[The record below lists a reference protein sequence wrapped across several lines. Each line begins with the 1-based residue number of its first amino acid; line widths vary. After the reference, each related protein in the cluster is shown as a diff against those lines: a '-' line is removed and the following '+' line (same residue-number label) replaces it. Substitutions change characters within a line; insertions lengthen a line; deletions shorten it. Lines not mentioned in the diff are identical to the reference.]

1 MRDTIELIKQYFK
14 LALLVGMLIGAFSFL
29 FLVTTQKNFCS
40 KTDVLISQNKSGND
54 YYALSQSANYLT
66 NILTQSMYSEK
77 FLDKVKTKSNFSV
90 TFLNNDK
97 AQQIKEWQKIIQIK
111 NNSHIGIMHIEIFG
125 DTQDQTKAISE
136 AVLDVLL
143 NNNSFFLGQ
152 NQNINIRV
160 LSGPIVEKNPSFLQI
175 MITSGGGFVVGVLF
189 FLLFLVYKE
198 EYKKQLNKEIEF
210 NFNQDQEN
218 NENECANN
226 IYPLEKS
233 HELKNDNY
241 LSADSEYWK
250 ERLKSDRN

>member
-1 MRDTIELIKQYFK
+1 MRDTIKLIKQYFK
-14 LALLVGMLIGAFSFL
+14 LALLAGMLVGAFSFL
-29 FLVTTQKNFCS
+29 FLVTTQKNFRS
-40 KTDVLISQNKSGND
+40 KTDVLISQNKSGAD
-54 YYALSQSANYLT
+54 YYSLSQSANYLT

-77 FLDKVKTKSNFSV
+77 FLDEVETKSNFPAIS
-90 TFLNNDK
+90 LSNNK

-175 MITSGGGFVVGVLF
+175 MITSGGGFVIGVLLS
-189 FLLFLVYKE
+189 LLFLI
-198 EYKKQLNKEIEF
+198 YKKEYEKQINGQIEF
-210 NFNQDQEN
+210 SQEEMN
-218 NENECANN
+218 SENDYSDN
-226 IYPLEKS
+226 IYPLEKN

-250 ERLKSDRN
+250 ERLNNDRN